1 MIELHCVKTLSDSTF
16 CYEVSFDRDYT
27 VKEFLDFVMSDENK
41 ANWGYISIIKE
52 SKKQI
57 VMNERRVAYNKML
70 PKHINISEY
79 ANAKIIKARANGGWG
94 SMDYY
99 LTINAK

>member
-1 MIELHCVKTLSDSTF
+1 MIELHFAKTLSDSTF
-16 CYEVSFDRDYT
+16 CYEVSFDREYT
-27 VKEFLDFVMSDENK
+27 VKEFLDFVMSDENE

-52 SKKQI
+52 EKNFALI
-57 VMNERRVAYNKML
+57 DMCRVSYNKML
-70 PKHINISEY
+70 PKHINLTEY

>member
-16 CYEVSFDRDYT
+16 CYEVSFDREYT
-27 VKEFLDFVMSDENK
+27 VKELLDFVMSDENE

-52 SKKQI
+52 EKNFALI
-57 VMNERRVAYNKML
+57 DMCRVSYNKML
-70 PKHINISEY
+70 TKHINLTEY